1 MQYLDFEIEIAH
13 GDRVDYPLAVIHSPA
28 GETRATFTLP
38 FSQIELENRILTLKN
53 VLLRSGGQ
61 HRRALTPDEQT
72 VRTFGQDLFDALF
85 TDDVGSLYHESRRQA
100 ERQDAGL
107 RIKLRIQS
115 PELSALPWEFLF
127 DRRGDEFVCLS
138 TSTPLVRYLET
149 SVPVRPLA
157 VKPPLRVLGMVVSP
171 NDLEPLDVETERQR
185 LDRALAPLQERG
197 LVHLHWLEGGTWRDL
212 QRCLRQE
219 QWHIF
224 HFVGHGAYDAQR
236 DEGIVAFADRDGNS
250 RHLTATELA
259 RLLTD
264 HSTLRLALLNS
275 CEGARAG
282 ELDLLSSTAATLVR
296 RGLPAVLA
304 MQYDITDRAAIQ
316 LSESFYEALADG
328 LPVDAALAE
337 ARKAISLGV
346 ANSLEWGTPALFM
359 RSGDGRIFDIDPSEM
374 AGGSIAAVGLAA
386 TAGMAEQG
394 RASLTPD
401 EGSDGTDDNL
411 SESTATAGA
420 LEQTRVTSQASV
432 EEPSTKKKASR
443 RNASALLI
451 FAAVLAIAAG
461 FVAWRFL
468 PFDGIG
474 TPTMTVVPTEGVA
487 ADDVEPQPAVVAMA
501 TSTGTATQTPTRP
514 FTYTPTATPRPTA
527 TPQPTKIAPSI
538 ISRSLPAS
546 VNAGLEE
553 ILGQGEP
560 GAVVEVL
567 IDDSAVIST
576 TVDESG
582 YWSLEIDLP
591 EGEHLIDVRSRLGEL
606 TLSAIDDPI
615 AVMVLSPTPTSTSTV
630 TNTPTPRPTV
640 TSTATSTETP
650 LPTAT
655 LTITPDRVATQ
666 AAAATSFA
674 ATETAR
680 PTQTPTVTKTPTL
693 TPTNTATPTPAE
705 PAAGAVREFGGIPFV
720 YVPAGEFIMGSTDTD
735 AEADGDE
742 KPQHMVCL
750 DAFWIMQTEVT
761 NDMWQQFIDAE
772 GYATEDLWSDDGWNW
787 RIENGIEA
795 PWDRQFAQYNG
806 RDYPVVGIS
815 WYEAEAFASWLN
827 HRLKRAMRLP
837 TEAEWEKGARGS
849 DGWKYPWGNVWDAAI
864 VNHCDS
870 NCDVVVDWKDEN
882 GDDGYGYTAPVNE
895 YPGGTSPYGALNM
908 AGNVWEWTADWYY
921 DGYYGESPMYDP
933 IGPENGTDNVVRGG
947 AWISSPLDVR
957 AANRSSLNPSLRRY
971 GLGVRL
977 VTPPNTVI
985 GVAGSRG
992 ATVYDDLHGTMR
1004 STLDIGTAMT
1014 VYGRSEDEKWV
1025 IVQTAHGV
1033 TGWVAVDDI
1042 VIFNISSLP
1051 ITSEEGLPICESSE

>member
-1 MQYLDFEIEIAH
+1 MQYLDFEIEIAR

-85 TDDVGSLYHESRRQA
+85 TGDVGSLYHESRRQA

-171 NDLEPLDVETERQR
+171 NDLDPLDVETERQR

-359 RSGDGRIFDIDPSEM
+359 RSGDGRIFDIDPTVM
-374 AGGSIAAVGLAA
+374 TGGSTAAAGPAA
-386 TAGMAEQG
+386 TAAMAEQG
-394 RASLTPD
+394 TASSTPD
-401 EGSDGTDDNL
+401 EGFDGTDDNS
-411 SESTATAGA
+411 SESTATADSI
-420 LEQTRVTSQASV
+420 EQTRLNSQV
-432 EEPSTKKKASR
+432 FVKKPVPKNKTSR
-443 RNASALLI
+443 RNASALMI
-451 FAAVLAIAAG
+451 FTAVLAIVAG
-461 FVAWRFL
+461 IVAWRFL

-474 TPTMTVVPTEGVA
+474 TPTMTVAPTQGIA
-487 ADDVEPQPAVVAMA
+487 TDDVELPLAVVAMA
-501 TSTGTATQTPTRP
+501 TSTGTATQTPTPP
-514 FTYTPTATPRPTA
+514 FTHTPAATTRPTT
-527 TPQPTKIAPSI
+527 TPQPTKIAPFI
-538 ISRSLPAS
+538 IARSLPAS
-546 VNAGLEE
+546 MDAGTKE
-553 ILGQGEP
+553 IFGQGEP
-560 GAVVEVL
+560 GASIEVL
-567 IDDSAVIST
+567 IDGTAAIST

-591 EGEHLIDVRSRLGEL
+591 EGEHLIDVRARLGDL
-606 TLSAIDDPI
+606 ALSATDDAI
-615 AVMVLSPTPTSTSTV
+615 AVLVLSPTPTHTLTV

-640 TSTATSTETP
+640 TNTATPTETL

-655 LTITPDRVATQ
+655 MTSTPDRVATQ
-666 AAAATSFA
+666 AAAATSFV
-674 ATETAR
+674 ATKTAR
-680 PTQTPTVTKTPTL
+680 PTQTPTVTSTP
-693 TPTNTATPTPAE
+693 TPTNTSTVTNTPTPKPTTTPTPDRATATRDGTAGLSAIKTAFAASTPTVTNTPKPTPTPAE
-705 PAAGAVREFGGIPFV
+705 PAPGTVREFGGISFV
-720 YVPAGEFIMGSTDTD
+720 YVPAGEFLMGSTDDD
-735 AEADGDE
+735 AEGRSDE
-742 KPQHMVCL
+742 KPQRTVYL
-750 DAFWIMQTEVT
+750 DAYWIMQTEVT
-761 NDMWQQFIDAE
+761 NEQYGRCVVSGDCREPNNDAWKDNDFATHPVTDVSWDYAVSYATWLSSDAE
-772 GYATEDLWSDDGWNW
+772 QT
-787 RIENGIEA
+787 
-795 PWDRQFAQYNG
+795 
-806 RDYPVVGIS
+806 V
-815 WYEAEAFASWLN
+815 
-827 HRLKRAMRLP
+827 RLP
-837 TEAEWEKGARGS
+837 TEAEWEKAARGA
-849 DGWKYPWGNVWDAAI
+849 DGRIYPWGNEWDASN
-864 VNHCDS
+864 VNYCDS
-870 NCDVVVDWKDEN
+870 NCEFDWQDEKR
-882 GDDGYGYTAPVNE
+882 DDGYAGTAPVGS
-895 YPGGTSPYGALNM
+895 YSGGASPYEALDM
-908 AGNVWEWTADWYY
+908 AGNVWEWTLDWY
-921 DGYYGESPMYDP
+921 DSDYYAYGSARNP
-933 IGPENGTDNVVRGG
+933 IGPDSGDFHVVRGG
-947 AWISSPLDVR
+947 AWNVNLLGVR
-957 AANRSSLNPSLRRY
+957 AADRRRLNPVYRSSNL
-971 GLGVRL
+971 GLRL
-977 VTPPNTVI
+977 VV
-985 GVAGSRG
+985 
-992 ATVYDDLHGTMR
+992 
-1004 STLDIGTAMT
+1004 
-1014 VYGRSEDEKWV
+1014 
-1025 IVQTAHGV
+1025 
-1033 TGWVAVDDI
+1033 
-1042 VIFNISSLP
+1042 SS
-1051 ITSEEGLPICESSE
+1051 SGF